1 MGRSLLCVR
10 FFPTLRFAN
19 AGLRRINA
27 RYYTMALKALSF
39 LSLFFIM
46 NGSPLFAGPVEFAG
60 GDGGFVEY
68 PVVIR
73 SGKHLRLGIFDG
85 HQYFSSEFGPSVLKQ
100 QLALQLES

>member
-60 GDGGFVEY
+60 GDGGSVEAAL
-68 PVVIR
+68 VI
-73 SGKHLRLGIFDG
+73 SGAQHGKEGI
-85 HQYFSSEFGPSVLKQ
+85 SSERPSLSAPFRSLFLKRQ
-100 QLALQLES
+100 PRIHP